1 MRVFLFILFFSFP
14 AAAQSPDWPRVHAL
28 TVEGIDQLY
37 NLEFDKSER
46 TFEEVIR
53 IAPDDPRGWFFK
65 SMVHFYVFQLTRNR
79 RAYDTFF
86 ELSETVIE
94 KAETMADNDPNDL
107 NAKFYL
113 GGIYGYR
120 GLAYQRDGSVL
131 SGVWDGRKGYNLLR
145 EAATGV
151 HRSVD
156 AQLGFGLFSY
166 LISRIPRSYSWVLR
180 LLGFE
185 GDREGGLAMIKVAA
199 DSGVYTRTEAA
210 FYYAQ
215 FCFFEDRFD
224 EAYSYMRRL
233 LDRYPDNSLFVV
245 TYATWELRRDNVDS
259 AIVYGEKAI
268 AINDRLKV
276 RMGDEYAHSTLA
288 AAWYAKNDFARAARH
303 WEEHIAK
310 SENTEN
316 IMNFVYYRLGISYEI
331 LGNRQRAV
339 ETWRR
344 MEATTDQGKPWE
356 SVYWRRAQTWLRE
369 PLNDADIAMVVAGND
384 AQVGKF
390 ASAVELYRAA
400 VSASEGDVERRA
412 SAMYGMVHALY
423 SCGEDAEVIR
433 TAPLIL
439 MLHPKRE
446 SWTEPHAL
454 YRLGQS
460 YARMGR
466 TAEAR
471 RSFERALK
479 FDDYDWELSLEEKIE
494 GELDKLER

>member
-79 RAYDTFF
+79 R
-86 ELSETVIE
+86 
-94 KAETMADNDPNDL
+94 ETMADNDPNDL

-166 LISRIPRSYSWVLR
+166 LISRIPRSYSWVLG

-210 FYYAQ
+210 F
-215 FCFFEDRFD
+215 
-224 EAYSYMRRL
+224 L
-233 LDRYPDNSLFVV
+233 
-245 TYATWELRRDNVDS
+245 
-259 AIVYGEKAI
+259 
-268 AINDRLKV
+268 
-276 RMGDEYAHSTLA
+276 
-288 AAWYAKNDFARAARH
+288 
-303 WEEHIAK
+303 
-310 SENTEN
+310 
-316 IMNFVYYRLGISYEI
+316 
-331 LGNRQRAV
+331 
-339 ETWRR
+339 
-344 MEATTDQGKPWE
+344 
-356 SVYWRRAQTWLRE
+356 
-369 PLNDADIAMVVAGND
+369 
-384 AQVGKF
+384 
-390 ASAVELYRAA
+390 
-400 VSASEGDVERRA
+400 
-412 SAMYGMVHALY
+412 
-423 SCGEDAEVIR
+423 
-433 TAPLIL
+433 
-439 MLHPKRE
+439 
-446 SWTEPHAL
+446 
-454 YRLGQS
+454 
-460 YARMGR
+460 
-466 TAEAR
+466 AR
-471 RSFERALK
+471 R
-479 FDDYDWELSLEEKIE
+479 ELVK
-494 GELDKLER
+494 